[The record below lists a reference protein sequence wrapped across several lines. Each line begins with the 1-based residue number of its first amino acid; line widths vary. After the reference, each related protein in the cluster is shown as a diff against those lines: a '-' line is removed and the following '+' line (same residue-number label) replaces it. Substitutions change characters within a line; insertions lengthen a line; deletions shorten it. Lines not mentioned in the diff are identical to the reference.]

1 MPTVTFL
8 CEHCHNLM
16 GISQEY
22 LGQQVRCP
30 HCQQVVTAPASI
42 PPPEANP
49 LVPSFPI
56 PNRDEQESIF
66 SSAQE
71 SGDDLFGEEPTSQVE
86 LPPLEPRPA
95 AAESPS
101 ETGSFSL
108 PDTEKA
114 LFPSTEE
121 PEFSLP
127 HQTPAEDSGPILSG
141 SQGAAAAVAARSAPG
156 VWFYALLVVPLI
168 SYSIL
173 STIVII
179 YLKTHQSPHPLEMLP
194 DLEGDGKGA
203 TRGKS
208 SSLHYDIH
216 FPEKDLPR
224 HLLVPL
230 GGTLAVGDLEVTP
243 CKVEKRR
250 ITLRTKGSTQA
261 DTPLENCLAVEL
273 RLRNRSADV
282 FFKPMDRFFTRTW
295 KPNSGGSGAMP
306 FTMLLMGAAPVFR
319 RPHRVEVE
327 SGQGR
332 ALPGTHAE
340 CGWAKLRQGAETRRG
355 NDHLRLHRSGGSR
368 RPGTG
373 QVQRLPLVADPGA
386 SRTGQAAHGARGR
399 ARRPGHGRRRC
410 GVRCR
415 RGSLDSASRAQAE
428 PGHEDMS
435 PKGKGGQLGKE
446 GGLSGDLSASR
457 KPFSPPSDLFLF
469 FS

>member
-179 YLKTHQSPHPLEMLP
+179 YLKTHRSPHPLEMLP

-306 FTMLLMGAAPVFR
+306 FTMLLIGAHRFFGGPIEWKSSPVKGER
-319 RPHRVEVE
+319 SREHMQSVD
-327 SGQGR
+327 GQNYDKE
-332 ALPGTHAE
+332 LKPGEEMTTFVCTDPADHAVQE
-340 CGWAKLRQGAETRRG
+340 LARYKGSLLWRIQVRRG
-355 NDHLRLHRSGGSR
+355 
-368 RPGTG
+368 
-373 QVQRLPLVADPGA
+373 LVKW
-386 SRTGQAAHGARGR
+386 RTARGR

-415 RGSLDSASRAQAE
+415 RGSLDSASRAQAK